1 MTVQKKLPSDIEEN
15 IQNLAGDIYLQIED
29 KITALLTSYSDNI
42 EVTSEVIA
50 AHPHYAALEKQ
61 HQSELLLLSKNQE
74 EKSAELNILKAE
86 LEAQQSKLVKLQENL
101 SNAENLNNAKLTDSE
116 QFLKEKLAENTQL
129 AKQVATLN
137 KENTEQ
143 QQKLES
149 LNLTAENATQ
159 SLNEIVLQKEA
170 LAKNDKAK
178 AATLTVQNQ
187 QYSDLQLKF
196 EQVSSELEYL
206 KAEQEQKLLSSNAQ
220 LTHEQQQANL
230 LNDQIAA
237 LQAELENKQVNID
250 KQQADITLK
259 AHESNDL
266 KKKINS
272 LEQTVKQN
280 EKAAVVT
287 QQQYELDKKEI
298 NTSLLNEQQK
308 NAQALKLSSDNN
320 EQIVKKMHDVERSK
334 QAIES
339 KLTQVNEELSLQKNQ
354 HQQVKEAVKS
364 LETQVKKEQ
373 ALSAKLSDENSHLKT
388 TLAKTES
395 DLTNIK
401 EQQTKKVTELTK
413 AFDKAVLEKESSQ
426 QLITQLEQKD
436 TDKLEKINELTSQN
450 KNEQLK
456 HKLSIEKQE
465 ENHNKMVTVH
475 QRELVKRNEL
485 YVELQRKSDTAL
497 ADLSSQLEEKV
508 KRATLES
515 TKLAEIEVSYA
526 KSLVDIASIEKDLA
540 EKQRQLTAVQ
550 TELDEDRKKTAN
562 NRLLHQENKD
572 KQEVEYNKARETIK
586 YLRDENTELNRRL
599 DQQISELEDKLTEYR
614 LRFEYAQ
621 KELTKVNR

>member
-29 KITALLTSYSDNI
+29 KITALLTSYSENI
-42 EVTSEVIA
+42 EVTPEVIA
-50 AHPHYAALEKQ
+50 AHPHYAALEKE
-61 HQSELLLLSKNQE
+61 HQSELLLLSQNQE
-74 EKSAELNILKAE
+74 EKSAELKKLKAE
-86 LEAQQSKLVKLQENL
+86 LEAQQSKLVKLQEDL

-116 QFLKEKLAENTQL
+116 QVLKEKLTENTQL

-149 LNLTAENATQ
+149 LNLTAENTTQ
-159 SLNEIVLQKEA
+159 SLNEIVLQKDA

-178 AATLTVQNQ
+178 AATLAVQNQ

-206 KAEQEQKLLSSNAQ
+206 KAEQEQKLLSSNEQ

-237 LQAELENKQVNID
+237 LQAELENKQVNND

-259 AHESNDL
+259 AHENNDL

-320 EQIVKKMHDVERSK
+320 EQIVKKMHEVERSK

-395 DLTNIK
+395 DLTHIK

-475 QRELVKRNEL
+475 QRELVKQNEL

-508 KRATLES
+508 KRDTLES

>member
-1 MTVQKKLPSDIEEN
+1 
-15 IQNLAGDIYLQIED
+15 
-29 KITALLTSYSDNI
+29 
-42 EVTSEVIA
+42 
-50 AHPHYAALEKQ
+50 
-61 HQSELLLLSKNQE
+61 
-74 EKSAELNILKAE
+74 
-86 LEAQQSKLVKLQENL
+86 
-101 SNAENLNNAKLTDSE
+101 
-116 QFLKEKLAENTQL
+116 
-129 AKQVATLN
+129 
-137 KENTEQ
+137 
-143 QQKLES
+143 
-149 LNLTAENATQ
+149 
-159 SLNEIVLQKEA
+159 
-170 LAKNDKAK
+170 
-178 AATLTVQNQ
+178 
-187 QYSDLQLKF
+187 
-196 EQVSSELEYL
+196 
-206 KAEQEQKLLSSNAQ
+206 
-220 LTHEQQQANL
+220 
-230 LNDQIAA
+230 
-237 LQAELENKQVNID
+237 
-250 KQQADITLK
+250 
-259 AHESNDL
+259 
-266 KKKINS
+266 
-272 LEQTVKQN
+272 
-280 EKAAVVT
+280 
-287 QQQYELDKKEI
+287 
-298 NTSLLNEQQK
+298 LLNEQQK

-320 EQIVKKMHDVERSK
+320 EQIVKKMHEVERSK

-395 DLTNIK
+395 DLTHIK

-413 AFDKAVLEKESSQ
+413 AFDKAVLEQESSQ
-426 QLITQLEQKD
+426 QLITQLEQKN

-456 HKLSIEKQE
+456 HKLSVEKQE

-475 QRELVKRNEL
+475 QRELAKQNEL

-508 KRATLES
+508 KRDTLES

>member
-206 KAEQEQKLLSSNAQ
+206 KAEQEQKLLSSNEQ

-259 AHESNDL
+259 AHENNDL

-280 EKAAVVT
+280 EKAAGVAK
-287 QQQYELDKKEI
+287 QQYELDKKEI

-475 QRELVKRNEL
+475 QRELVKQNEL

>member
-237 LQAELENKQVNID
+237 LQAELENKQVNND

-259 AHESNDL
+259 AHENNDL

-280 EKAAVVT
+280 EKAAGVAK
-287 QQQYELDKKEI
+287 QQYELDKKEI

-320 EQIVKKMHDVERSK
+320 EQIVKKMHEVERSK

-413 AFDKAVLEKESSQ
+413 AFDKAVLEQESSQ
-426 QLITQLEQKD
+426 QLITQLEQKN

-456 HKLSIEKQE
+456 HKLSVEKQE

-475 QRELVKRNEL
+475 QRELAKQNEL

-508 KRATLES
+508 KRDTLES

>member
-29 KITALLTSYSDNI
+29 KITALLTSYSENI
-42 EVTSEVIA
+42 EVTPEVIA
-50 AHPHYAALEKQ
+50 AHPHYAALEKE
-61 HQSELLLLSKNQE
+61 HQSELLLLSQNQE
-74 EKSAELNILKAE
+74 EKSAELKKLKAE
-86 LEAQQSKLVKLQENL
+86 LEAQQSKLVKLQEDL

-116 QFLKEKLAENTQL
+116 QVLKEKLTENTQL

-149 LNLTAENATQ
+149 LNLTAENTTQ
-159 SLNEIVLQKEA
+159 SLNEIVLQKDA

-178 AATLTVQNQ
+178 AATLAVQNQ

-206 KAEQEQKLLSSNAQ
+206 KAEQEQKLLSSNEQ

-237 LQAELENKQVNID
+237 LQAELENKQVNND

-259 AHESNDL
+259 AHENNDL

-280 EKAAVVT
+280 EKAAGVAK
-287 QQQYELDKKEI
+287 QQYELDKKEI

-320 EQIVKKMHDVERSK
+320 EQIVKKMHEVERSK

-395 DLTNIK
+395 DLTHIK

-413 AFDKAVLEKESSQ
+413 AFDKAVLEQESSQ
-426 QLITQLEQKD
+426 QLITQLEQKN

-475 QRELVKRNEL
+475 QRELVKQNEL

-508 KRATLES
+508 KRDTLES

>member
-42 EVTSEVIA
+42 GVTSEVIA

-475 QRELVKRNEL
+475 QRELVKQNEL

>member
-29 KITALLTSYSDNI
+29 KITALLTCYSDNI
-42 EVTSEVIA
+42 EVTSEVIE
-50 AHPHYAALEKQ
+50 AHPIYTALEEQ
-61 HQSELLLLSKNQE
+61 HQSELLLLSQNQE
-74 EKSAELNILKAE
+74 EKSAELKKLKAE
-86 LEAQQSKLVKLQENL
+86 LEAQQSKLVKLQEDL

-116 QFLKEKLAENTQL
+116 QILKEKLTENTQL

-143 QQKLES
+143 KQKLES
-149 LNLTAENATQ
+149 LNLTTENATQ
-159 SLNEIVLQKEA
+159 SLNEIVLQKDA

-178 AATLTVQNQ
+178 AATLAVQNQ
-187 QYSDLQLKF
+187 QYSDLKLKF

-206 KAEQEQKLLSSNAQ
+206 KAEQEQKLLSSNEQ

-259 AHESNDL
+259 AHENNDL

-280 EKAAVVT
+280 EKAAGVA

-298 NTSLLNEQQK
+298 NNSLLNEQQK

-320 EQIVKKMHDVERSK
+320 EQIVKKIHEVERSK

-373 ALSAKLSDENSHLKT
+373 ALSTKLSDENSHLKT
-388 TLAKTES
+388 TIAKTES
-395 DLTNIK
+395 DLTHIK

-426 QLITQLEQKD
+426 QLITQLEQKN

-475 QRELVKRNEL
+475 QRELARQNEL

-508 KRATLES
+508 KSATLES

-540 EKQRQLTAVQ
+540 DKQRQLTAVQ

-586 YLRDENTELNRRL
+586 YLRDENTELNRKL

>member
-29 KITALLTSYSDNI
+29 KITALLTSYSENI
-42 EVTSEVIA
+42 EVTPEVIA
-50 AHPHYAALEKQ
+50 AHPHYAALEKE
-61 HQSELLLLSKNQE
+61 HQSELLLLSQNQE
-74 EKSAELNILKAE
+74 EKSAELKKLKAE
-86 LEAQQSKLVKLQENL
+86 LEAQQSKLVKLQEDL

-116 QFLKEKLAENTQL
+116 QVLKEKLTENTQL

-149 LNLTAENATQ
+149 LNLTAENTTQ
-159 SLNEIVLQKEA
+159 SLNEIVLQKDA

-178 AATLTVQNQ
+178 AATLAVQNQ

-206 KAEQEQKLLSSNAQ
+206 KAEQEQKLLSSNEQ

-237 LQAELENKQVNID
+237 LQAELENKQVNND

-259 AHESNDL
+259 AHENNDL

-280 EKAAVVT
+280 EKAAGVAK
-287 QQQYELDKKEI
+287 QQYELDKKEI

-320 EQIVKKMHDVERSK
+320 EQIVKKMHEVERSK

-413 AFDKAVLEKESSQ
+413 AFDKAVLEQESSQ

-475 QRELVKRNEL
+475 QRELVKQNEL

-508 KRATLES
+508 KSATLES
-515 TKLAEIEVSYA
+515 SKLAEIEVTYA

>member
-475 QRELVKRNEL
+475 QRELVKQNEL

>member
-1 MTVQKKLPSDIEEN
+1 M
-15 IQNLAGDIYLQIED
+15 
-29 KITALLTSYSDNI
+29 
-42 EVTSEVIA
+42 
-50 AHPHYAALEKQ
+50 
-61 HQSELLLLSKNQE
+61 
-74 EKSAELNILKAE
+74 
-86 LEAQQSKLVKLQENL
+86 
-101 SNAENLNNAKLTDSE
+101 
-116 QFLKEKLAENTQL
+116 KEKLAENTQL

-475 QRELVKRNEL
+475 QRELVKQNEL